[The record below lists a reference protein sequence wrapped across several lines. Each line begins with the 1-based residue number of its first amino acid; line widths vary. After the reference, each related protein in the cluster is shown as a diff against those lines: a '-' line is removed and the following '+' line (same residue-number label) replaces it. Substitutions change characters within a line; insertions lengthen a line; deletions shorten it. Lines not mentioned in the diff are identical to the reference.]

1 MRKTKKL
8 QIPFARGFVQRQIVT
23 GQEALSRFESG
34 QGETPV
40 FTGCNDNPCEHGIL
54 ICDDACEDNFD
65 RSTSV
70 PSGTWGTGPCGP
82 WLGVVEL
89 LEINVGD
96 RDEPSY
102 VDGDEGVTYFSPDPS
117 SDPTQ
122 GLRFSG
128 GLTLP
133 FEIEFDFRTT
143 TLSGSTIATNDLIF
157 YVAPFHHQDYDTWI
171 TTELIEGDVSLAWFA
186 GDEEPLL
193 PLTAWPLVEDI
204 EFTTVGTITGP
215 ARQKIQ
221 VDTTGVRVK
230 MWMLTD
236 PEPDEWHSTAHWTSP
251 PLQEWFRVIFFE
263 PQQFNS
269 PVSTTPQPRF
279 RVDRFQLTEGSIT
292 SNCYI
297 QYQDG
302 SVYELNDAESVT
314 ASVIASLRAS
324 SSSAYM
330 LPTLATSVS
339 EVYVDFIPT
348 DKWYYVPESNSI
360 QFPAPLLDGTQVYAR
375 YLFEA

>member
-1 MRKTKKL
+1 M
-8 QIPFARGFVQRQIVT
+8 
-23 GQEALSRFESG
+23 
-34 QGETPV
+34 
-40 FTGCNDNPCEHGIL
+40 
-54 ICDDACEDNFD
+54 
-65 RSTSV
+65 
-70 PSGTWGTGPCGP
+70 
-82 WLGVVEL
+82 
-89 LEINVGD
+89 
-96 RDEPSY
+96 
-102 VDGDEGVTYFSPDPS
+102 
-117 SDPTQ
+117 
-122 GLRFSG
+122 
-128 GLTLP
+128 
-133 FEIEFDFRTT
+133 
-143 TLSGSTIATNDLIF
+143 
-157 YVAPFHHQDYDTWI
+157 
-171 TTELIEGDVSLAWFA
+171 SLAWFA